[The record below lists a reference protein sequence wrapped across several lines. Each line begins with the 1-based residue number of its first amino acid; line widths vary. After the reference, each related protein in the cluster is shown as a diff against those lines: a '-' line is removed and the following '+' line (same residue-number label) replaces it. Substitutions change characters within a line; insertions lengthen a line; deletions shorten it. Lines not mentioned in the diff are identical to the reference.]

1 MMPEMDYSL
10 LRGRIRTLGLT
21 QKECAAM
28 IGVSEGQLNRKLAG
42 EFAFRQDEI
51 NRLCGLLEIA
61 PADIGAYFFSPIVEK
76 TQRAKEA

>member
-1 MMPEMDYSL
+1 
-10 LRGRIRTLGLT
+10 
-21 QKECAAM
+21 M

-51 NRLCGLLEIA
+51 NRLCSLLEIA

-76 TQRAKEA
+76 TQRQKEA